1 MFILNG
7 SANAEVD
14 NIGIFG
20 EFVKTP
26 IETIA
31 YEKIVEFSWKSQKRK
46 KNWVCVIEG

>member
-1 MFILNG
+1 MYEDYILRLHTSLVMFILNG

-14 NIGIFG
+14 NVGIFG

-31 YEKIVEFSWKSQKRK
+31 YEKIVEFS
-46 KNWVCVIEG
+46 

>member
-31 YEKIVEFSWKSQKRK
+31 YEKIVEFS
-46 KNWVCVIEG
+46 